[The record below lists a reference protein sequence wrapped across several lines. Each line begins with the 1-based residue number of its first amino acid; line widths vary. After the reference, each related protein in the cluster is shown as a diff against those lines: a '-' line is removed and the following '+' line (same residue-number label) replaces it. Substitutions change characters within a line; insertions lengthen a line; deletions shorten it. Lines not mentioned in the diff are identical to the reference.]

1 MTDNNSPGGYGDRAV
16 PPIPPPAPSA
26 QNPSSPTYAAPPAH
40 PGAAPSAGYPA
51 PSPGVAP
58 YAQAPG
64 YPQAPGY
71 GAYQGYPQPQPTNG
85 LALTSMITGI
95 VGWVLIPILASI
107 VAIVTGHMAMSQLRQ
122 KPAGGRGM
130 AIAGLVLGYSAI
142 ALWGAI
148 IIFIIAIAGIAAST
162 GY

>member
-1 MTDNNSPGGYGDRAV
+1 MTDNNTPGGYGDRPA
-16 PPIPPPAPSA
+16 PPAPPAAPSA
-26 QNPSSPTYAAPPAH
+26 QAPSSPGYPSPPAY
-40 PGAAPSAGYPA
+40 PGAAASGGYPA

-64 YPQAPGY
+64 YPQAPSY
-71 GAYQGYPQPQPTNG
+71 GSYQGYPQPQPTNG

-95 VGWVLIPILASI
+95 VGWILIPILASI
-107 VAIVTGHMAMSQLRQ
+107 VAIVTGHMGLNQLRQ

-130 AIAGLVLGYSAI
+130 AIAGLILGYSAI
-142 ALWGAI
+142 ALWGVGIFFFLAI
-148 IIFIIAIAGIAAST
+148 FGIAAST